1 MSRAQKISLLIALYF
16 AQGLPF
22 GFFTIAL
29 PAMLRQSGQ
38 SLKTISLVSVLLTLP
53 WLLKFLWAPFIDH
66 RGTRRGW
73 LLTLQL
79 SALAVATAI
88 TQLHVDGN
96 YVLLFAAAFTFNLI
110 AATQDIATDGLAVRM
125 LDARELGLANGIQVG
140 AYRVGMM
147 FGGGLVIKIFE
158 LSGRPLAFACM
169 AALLV
174 ATIIPVLM
182 MREPVR
188 AADDARPSAVQLTF
202 GWLRRLLTPGIL
214 LLAALIFCYR
224 FGDQLLT
231 TLLVPFLTD
240 RGLGLSGIS
249 ILKGW
254 VGNAM
259 SIVGALLGG
268 WLAFSTSRR
277 RALLIS
283 GVGQVAS
290 FVLYVV
296 AALGAGGIGLLWVA
310 TIAEGVLGTMATVA
324 LFALM
329 MDASDPEHAGTDYT
343 LLACVVL
350 VVGMIAN
357 YCGAAIAD
365 AFGYAAAFVT
375 GAVLAL
381 AGCLALIW
389 VLDRYEVSSRV
400 ALAWRRGST
409 QRGYF
414 SGRKRPRPFRQRRQ
428 KA

>member
-1 MSRAQKISLLIALYF
+1 MSRAQKIALLIALYF

-22 GFFTIAL
+22 GFFTIVV
-29 PAMLRQSGQ
+29 PAMLRQNGQ
-38 SLKTISLVSVLLTLP
+38 SLKTISAAGILLTLP
-53 WLLKFLWAPFIDH
+53 WLLKFLWAPFVDH

-79 SALAVATAI
+79 SGVAVAAVI
-88 TQLHVDGN
+88 SQLQLEGN
-96 YVLLFAAAFTFNLI
+96 YVLLFAAAFVFNMI

-125 LDARELGLANGIQVG
+125 LDARELGIANGIQVG

-147 FGGGLVIKIFE
+147 FGGGLLLKILTLTDWSFAFVGMTA
-158 LSGRPLAFACM
+158 LLAF
-169 AALLV
+169 
-174 ATIIPVLM
+174 TIVPVLLL
-182 MREPVR
+182 REPQ
-188 AADDARPSAVQLTF
+188 DDARAVRQSTVQLSF
-202 GWLRRLLTPGIL
+202 GWLRRFLTRGIL

-240 RGLGLSGIS
+240 RGLGLGGIS
-249 ILKGW
+249 LLKGW
-254 VGNAM
+254 IGNAM
-259 SIVGALLGG
+259 SIAGAFAGG

-277 RALLIS
+277 NAVLIS

-290 FVLYVV
+290 FMLYVI
-296 AALGAGGIGLLWVA
+296 AALGFGGIGLLWVA

-343 LLACVVL
+343 LLACVVI

-357 YCGAAIAD
+357 LCGGALAD
-365 AFGYAAAFVT
+365 AFGYAIAFST

-381 AGCLALIW
+381 FGCLTLVW
-389 VLDRYEVSSRV
+389 VLDRYQFSERV
-400 ALAWRRGST
+400 AHAWRTPTKPPATTPSQT
-409 QRGYF
+409 SATEY
-414 SGRKRPRPFRQRRQ
+414 
-428 KA
+428 

>member
-1 MSRAQKISLLIALYF
+1 MSRSHKITLLVALYF

-22 GFFTIAL
+22 GFFTIVV

-38 SLKTISLVSVLLTLP
+38 SLTTISLATTLLTLP

-66 RGTRRGW
+66 RGTRRAW

-79 SALAVATAI
+79 SGLAVAALI
-88 TQLHVDGN
+88 TQLQFEGN

-125 LDARELGLANGIQVG
+125 LDARELGIANGIQVG

-147 FGGGLVIKIFE
+147 FGGGLVLK
-158 LSGRPLAFACM
+158 LLTLTDWTLAFVAM
-169 AALLV
+169 TALLA
-174 ATIIPVLM
+174 ATIVPVLL
-182 MREPVR
+182 MREPPR
-188 AADDARPSAVQLTF
+188 DARAVRPSTAQLSF
-202 GWLRRLLTPGIL
+202 GWLRRLLTRGIL
-214 LLAALIFCYR
+214 LLATLIFCYR
-224 FGDQLLT
+224 FGDQMLT
-231 TLLVPFLTD
+231 TLLIPFLTD
-240 RGLGLSGIS
+240 QGLGLAGIS
-249 ILKGW
+249 LLKGW
-254 VGNAM
+254 VGNSM

-277 RALLIS
+277 NAVLIS

-290 FVLYVV
+290 FVLYVA

-310 TIAEGVLGTMATVA
+310 TVAEGVLGTMATVA

-350 VVGMIAN
+350 IVGMIASV
-357 YCGAAIAD
+357 CGGALAD
-365 AFGYAAAFVT
+365 AFGYAAAFTT

-381 AGCLALIW
+381 LGCLTLVW
-389 VLDRYEVSSRV
+389 VLDRYQFSSRV
-400 ALAWRRGST
+400 ALAWRT
-409 QRGYF
+409 PN
-414 SGRKRPRPFRQRRQ
+414 KPRTATPSQTS
-428 KA
+428 ATEY

>member
-1 MSRAQKISLLIALYF
+1 M
-16 AQGLPF
+16 
-22 GFFTIAL
+22 
-29 PAMLRQSGQ
+29 
-38 SLKTISLVSVLLTLP
+38 
-53 WLLKFLWAPFIDH
+53 
-66 RGTRRGW
+66 
-73 LLTLQL
+73 
-79 SALAVATAI
+79 I
-88 TQLHVDGN
+88 TQLQFDGN

-158 LSGRPLAFACM
+158 IKGWSFAFGCM
-169 AALLV
+169 AALL
-174 ATIIPVLM
+174 ALTIVPVLL
-182 MREPVR
+182 MREPPR
-188 AADDARPSAVQLTF
+188 AVDEVRPSVVQLSF
-202 GWLRRLLTPGIL
+202 GWLRRLLTRGIL

-231 TLLVPFLTD
+231 TLLVPFLID
-240 RGLGLSGIS
+240 RGLGLSGIAL
-249 ILKGW
+249 LKGW
-254 VGNAM
+254 IGNAM

-290 FVLYVV
+290 FSLYVA

-329 MDASDPEHAGTDYT
+329 MDASDPQHAGTDYT
-343 LLACVVL
+343 LLACVVII
-350 VVGMIAN
+350 VGMIAN

-365 AFGYAAAFVT
+365 AFGYAPAFAT

-381 AGCLALIW
+381 LGCLALIW
-389 VLDRYEVSSRV
+389 VLDRYEVSARV
-400 ALAWRRGST
+400 ALAWRTGNT
-409 QRGYF
+409 
-414 SGRKRPRPFRQRRQ
+414 GRAATPSQTS
-428 KA
+428 ATEY

>member
-79 SALAVATAI
+79 SALTVATVI

-158 LSGRPLAFACM
+158 LSGWPLAFACM
-169 AALLV
+169 AALLA

-182 MREPVR
+182 MREPAR
-188 AADDARPSAVQLTF
+188 AADDARASAVQLSF
-202 GWLRRLLTPGIL
+202 GWLRRLLTRGIL

-365 AFGYAAAFVT
+365 AFGYATAFAT

-400 ALAWRRGST
+400 ALAWRTGNT
-409 QRGYF
+409 QRAATPSRTSATEY
-414 SGRKRPRPFRQRRQ
+414 
-428 KA
+428 

>member
-1 MSRAQKISLLIALYF
+1 MSRTRKITLLVALYF

-66 RGTRRGW
+66 RGTRRAW
-73 LLTLQL
+73 LLTLQV
-79 SALAVATAI
+79 SALSVAAVI
-88 TQLHVDGN
+88 TQLQLDGN
-96 YVLLFAAAFTFNLI
+96 YVLLFAAAFAFNLI

-158 LSGRPLAFACM
+158 LKGWSFAFACM
-169 AALLV
+169 AALL
-174 ATIIPVLM
+174 ALTIVPVLL
-182 MREPVR
+182 MREPPR
-188 AADDARPSAVQLTF
+188 AADEVRPSVVQLSF
-202 GWLRRLLTPGIL
+202 GWLRRLLTRGIL

-231 TLLVPFLTD
+231 TLLVPFLID
-240 RGLGLSGIS
+240 GGLGLSGIAL
-249 ILKGW
+249 LKGW
-254 VGNAM
+254 MGNAM
-259 SIVGALLGG
+259 SILGALLGG

-290 FVLYVV
+290 FALYVA

-329 MDASDPEHAGTDYT
+329 MDASDPQHAGTDYT
-343 LLACVVL
+343 LLACVVI

-365 AFGYAAAFVT
+365 AFGYAPAFAT

-381 AGCLALIW
+381 LGCLALIR
-389 VLDRYEVSSRV
+389 VLDRYEVSARV
-400 ALAWRRGST
+400 ALAWRTGNT
-409 QRGYF
+409 
-414 SGRKRPRPFRQRRQ
+414 GRAATPSRTS
-428 KA
+428 ATEY

>member
-1 MSRAQKISLLIALYF
+1 MSRTHKITLLIALYF

-22 GFFTIAL
+22 GFFTIVV

-38 SLKTISLVSVLLTLP
+38 SLKTIALASLLLTLP

-66 RGTRRGW
+66 RGTRRSW

-79 SALAVATAI
+79 SGLVVAATI
-88 TQLHVDGN
+88 TQLQLEGN
-96 YVLLFAAAFTFNLI
+96 YVLLFAAAFVFNMI

-125 LDARELGLANGIQVG
+125 LDARELGIANGIQVG

-147 FGGGLVIKIFE
+147 FGGGLLLKVLTLTHWSF
-158 LSGRPLAFACM
+158 AFAGM
-169 AALLV
+169 AALL
-174 ATIIPVLM
+174 ALTIIPVLLM
-182 MREPVR
+182 KEPEE
-188 AADDARPSAVQLTF
+188 DAREVRQTTAQLSF
-202 GWLRRLLTPGIL
+202 GWLKRLLTRGIL

-224 FGDQLLT
+224 FGDQMLT

-240 RGLGLSGIS
+240 RGFGLGDMSL
-249 ILKGW
+249 LKGG

-259 SIVGALLGG
+259 SIVGAFAGG
-268 WLAFSTSRR
+268 WLAFTASRR
-277 RALLIS
+277 NALLIS

-290 FVLYVV
+290 FMLYVI
-296 AALGAGGIGLLWVA
+296 AALGVGGVGLLWAA

-350 VVGMIAN
+350 IVGMIAN
-357 YCGAAIAD
+357 FCGGALAD
-365 AFGYAAAFVT
+365 AFGYATAFTT

-381 AGCLALIW
+381 AGCLTLVWA
-389 VLDRYEVSSRV
+389 LDRFQFSERV
-400 ALAWRRGST
+400 ALAWRTPTQSRGTTPSPT
-409 QRGYF
+409 SATEY
-414 SGRKRPRPFRQRRQ
+414 
-428 KA
+428 

>member
-38 SLKTISLVSVLLTLP
+38 SLKTISLVSVLLALP

-66 RGTRRGW
+66 RGTRRAW

-79 SALAVATAI
+79 AALLVAAVI
-88 TQLHVDGN
+88 TQLQLDSS
-96 YVLLFAAAFTFNLI
+96 YVLLFAAAFVFNLI

-147 FGGGLVIKIFE
+147 FGGGLVIKLFE
-158 LSGRPLAFACM
+158 MKGWSLAFACM
-169 AALLV
+169 AALLAV
-174 ATIIPVLM
+174 TIIPVLL
-182 MREPVR
+182 MREPER
-188 AADDARPSAVQLTF
+188 AASEVRPSAVQLSF
-202 GWLRRLLTPGIL
+202 GWLRRLLTRGIL

-240 RGLGLSGIS
+240 RGLGLSGIAV
-249 ILKGW
+249 LKGW
-254 VGNAM
+254 IGNAM

-290 FVLYVV
+290 FALYVA

-343 LLACVVL
+343 LLACVVII
-350 VVGMIAN
+350 VGMLAN

-365 AFGYAAAFVT
+365 AFGYAAAFAT
-375 GAVLAL
+375 GATLAL

-389 VLDRYEVSSRV
+389 VLDRYELSSRV
-400 ALAWRRGST
+400 ALAWRTGTASRAATPSRT
-409 QRGYF
+409 SATEY
-414 SGRKRPRPFRQRRQ
+414 
-428 KA
+428 

>member
-1 MSRAQKISLLIALYF
+1 VSRTQKISLLIALYF

-29 PAMLRQSGQ
+29 PAMLRQGGQ
-38 SLKTISLVSVLLTLP
+38 SLKTISLVSVLLMLP
-53 WLLKFLWAPFIDH
+53 WLLKFLWAPFVDH

-79 SALAVATAI
+79 SALAVAIVI

-96 YVLLFAAAFTFNLI
+96 YVLLFVAAFTFNLI

-140 AYRVGMM
+140 AYRIGMM
-147 FGGGLVIKIFE
+147 FGGGLVLKIFE
-158 LSGRPLAFACM
+158 LSGWPLAFGCM

-174 ATIIPVLM
+174 VTIIPVLM
-182 MREPVR
+182 MREPAR
-188 AADDARPSAVQLTF
+188 AADDARPGTVQLSF
-202 GWLRRLLTPGIL
+202 GWLRRLLTRGIL
-214 LLAALIFCYR
+214 LLAVLIFCYR

-231 TLLVPFLTD
+231 TLLVPFLAD

-283 GVGQVAS
+283 GLGQAAS
-290 FVLYVV
+290 FALYVV
-296 AALGAGGIGLLWVA
+296 AALGVGGIGLLWVA
-310 TIAEGVLGTMATVA
+310 TVAEGVLSTMATVA

-365 AFGYAAAFVT
+365 AFGYATAFAT
-375 GAVLAL
+375 GTVLAL
-381 AGCLALIW
+381 TGCLALIR
-389 VLDRYEVSSRV
+389 VLDRYEVSARV
-400 ALAWRRGST
+400 ALAWRTGST
-409 QRGYF
+409 QRAATPSRTSAAEY
-414 SGRKRPRPFRQRRQ
+414 
-428 KA
+428 

>member
-1 MSRAQKISLLIALYF
+1 MSRAQKITLLIALYF

-22 GFFTIAL
+22 GFFTIIL
-29 PAMLRQSGQ
+29 PAMLRQSGL
-38 SLKTISLVSVLLTLP
+38 SLTTISIASTLLTLP

-79 SALAVATAI
+79 SALAVAAVI
-88 TQLHVDGN
+88 SQLQLDGN
-96 YVLLFAAAFTFNLI
+96 YMLLFAAAFTFNLI

-147 FGGGLVIKIFE
+147 FGGGLLLKLLTLTDWTFAFVGMSV
-158 LSGRPLAFACM
+158 LLA
-169 AALLV
+169 
-174 ATIIPVLM
+174 ATMIPVLFM
-182 MREPVR
+182 QEPPRAANDVR
-188 AADDARPSAVQLTF
+188 ASAVQLSF
-202 GWLRRLLTPGIL
+202 GWLRRLLTRGIL
-214 LLAALIFCYR
+214 LLAVLIFCYR

-240 RGLGLSGIS
+240 RGFSLAEIS
-249 ILKGW
+249 LLKGW

-277 RALLIS
+277 SALLIS

-290 FVLYVV
+290 FALYIA
-296 AALGAGGIGLLWVA
+296 AALGLGGTDLLWVA

-324 LFALM
+324 LFA
-329 MDASDPEHAGTDYT
+329 
-343 LLACVVL
+343 CVVL
-350 VVGMIAN
+350 VVGMLAN
-357 YCGAAIAD
+357 LSGGRIAD
-365 AFGYAAAFVT
+365 VFGYAAAFTT

-381 AGCLALIW
+381 LGCLTLVW
-389 VLDRYEVSSRV
+389 VLDRYQFSSRV
-400 ALAWRRGST
+400 ALAWRTPNKPAGATPSQT
-409 QRGYF
+409 SATEY
-414 SGRKRPRPFRQRRQ
+414 
-428 KA
+428 

>member
-53 WLLKFLWAPFIDH
+53 WLLKFLWAPFVDH

-79 SALAVATAI
+79 SALAVALAI
-88 TQLHVDGN
+88 TQLHFDGN

-147 FGGGLVIKIFE
+147 FGGGLVIKVFE
-158 LSGRPLAFACM
+158 LSGWSLAFGCM
-169 AALLV
+169 AALL
-174 ATIIPVLM
+174 ATTIIPVLM
-182 MREPVR
+182 MREPTR
-188 AADDARPSAVQLTF
+188 SADEAHVTAVQLSF
-202 GWLRRLLTPGIL
+202 GWLRRLLTRGIL

-240 RGLGLSGIS
+240 RGLGLSGIAL
-249 ILKGW
+249 LKGGM
-254 VGNAM
+254 GNAM
-259 SIVGALLGG
+259 SIVGAFLGG
-268 WLAFSTSRR
+268 WLAFTTSRR

-283 GVGQVAS
+283 GVGQVGS
-290 FVLYVV
+290 FALYVV
-296 AALGAGGIGLLWVA
+296 AALGVGGIGLLWVA

-343 LLACVVL
+343 LLACMVI

-365 AFGYAAAFVT
+365 AFGYAPAFTT

-381 AGCLALIW
+381 AGCLALVW
-389 VLDRYEVSSRV
+389 VVDRYEISSRV
-400 ALAWRRGST
+400 TLAWRT
-409 QRGYF
+409 ANT
-414 SGRKRPRPFRQRRQ
+414 RR
-428 KA
+428 AATPSPTSAAEC

>member
-1 MSRAQKISLLIALYF
+1 MSRAQKIALLVALYF

-66 RGTRRGW
+66 RGTRRAW
-73 LLTLQL
+73 LLTLQV
-79 SALAVATAI
+79 SALSVAAVI
-88 TQLHVDGN
+88 TQLQLDGN

-158 LSGRPLAFACM
+158 LKGWSVAFACM
-169 AALLV
+169 AALL
-174 ATIIPVLM
+174 ALTIVPVLL
-182 MREPVR
+182 MREPPR
-188 AADDARPSAVQLTF
+188 AAAEVRPSVVQLSF
-202 GWLRRLLTPGIL
+202 GWLRRLLTRGIL

-231 TLLVPFLTD
+231 TLLVPFLID
-240 RGLGLSGIS
+240 RGLGLSGIAL
-249 ILKGW
+249 LKGW
-254 VGNAM
+254 IGNAM

-290 FVLYVV
+290 FALYVA

-329 MDASDPEHAGTDYT
+329 MDASDPQHAGTDYT
-343 LLACVVL
+343 LLACVVI
-350 VVGMIAN
+350 VVGMLAN

-365 AFGYAAAFVT
+365 AFGYAPAFAT

-381 AGCLALIW
+381 LGCLALIW
-389 VLDRYEVSSRV
+389 VLDRYEVSARV
-400 ALAWRRGST
+400 ALAWRTGNTGPAATPSRTSAT
-409 QRGYF
+409 EY
-414 SGRKRPRPFRQRRQ
+414 
-428 KA
+428 